1 MPQLSPQ
8 GRAERA
14 AALAF
19 ATRSIHG
26 GPGPDPSTGAIL
38 TPIHQSTTYVQ
49 EEVGRHKGF
58 TYSRDTNPTVAALEQ
73 ALGSLE
79 GTPPAVCTA
88 TGMAA
93 TSVLCLAVLEA
104 GDRVVV
110 GEVVYGGTLRLL
122 RDVLSRFDVRVD
134 AVDASDAD
142 ALRNALREPARLVIV
157 ESPANPTL
165 GLCDLTAAA
174 ASAHRAGALLVVDN
188 TLMTPALQSPL
199 EFGADVV
206 LYSTTKSIEGHNAT
220 LGGALLSRDKSL
232 LERFRLVRKTLGAPQ
247 SPFEAWLTLRGLKT
261 LELRMARHSSS
272 ALQIA
277 RFLEAQPT
285 VSRVAHPFLESF
297 AQRELAALQ
306 QRDGGG
312 IIALE
317 LTGGIP
323 AALEFLRS
331 TRLFALA
338 ENLGAAESLVTHP
351 ATMTHANLP
360 LAERDRL
367 GIGDGLVRLSVGL
380 EDPRDLIADLKR
392 ALAAAGGA
400 Q

>member
-1 MPQLSPQ
+1 MPLTPAE
-8 GRAERA
+8 GRAEA
-14 AALAF
+14 CAALAF

-26 GPGPDPSTGAIL
+26 GPGPDPTTGAIL
-38 TPIHQSTTYVQ
+38 TPIHQSTTFVQ

-73 ALGSLE
+73 ALGALE
-79 GTPPAVCTA
+79 GTPPAICTA

-93 TSVLCLAVLEA
+93 TSVLCLALLQA
-104 GDRVVV
+104 GDRVVL

-122 RDVLSRFDVRVD
+122 DDVLSRFDVRVD
-134 AVDASDAD
+134 RVDASDDD
-142 ALRNALREPARLVIV
+142 AFRAALREPARLVIV

-165 GLCDLTAAA
+165 GLCDIRAAA
-174 ASAHRAGALLVVDN
+174 EAAHGAGARLVVDN
-188 TLMTPALQSPL
+188 TFMTPALQSPL

-220 LGGALLSRDKSL
+220 LGGALLSRDRDL
-232 LERFRLVRKTLGAPQ
+232 LERFRVVRKTLGAPQ

-277 RFLEAQPT
+277 RHLAKHPAVHR
-285 VSRVAHPFLESF
+285 VSHPFLEDF
-297 AQRELAALQ
+297 PQRELARLQ

-312 IIALE
+312 MIALE
-317 LTGGIP
+317 LAGGTP

-331 TRLFALA
+331 TRLFSLA

-351 ATMTHANLP
+351 ATMTHGDIP
-360 LAERDRL
+360 PAERERL
-367 GIGDGLVRLSVGL
+367 GLGDGLVRLSVGL
-380 EDPRDLIADLKR
+380 EDPDDLIADLEQ
-392 ALAAAGGA
+392 ALSLAGGVR
-400 Q
+400 

>member
-1 MPQLSPQ
+1 MPLTPLE
-8 GRAERA
+8 GRAELRD
-14 AALAF
+14 ALAF

-26 GPGPDPSTGAIL
+26 GPGPDPTTGAIL

-58 TYSRDTNPTVAALEQ
+58 TYSRDTNPTVAALER

-93 TSVLCLAVLEA
+93 TSVLCLATLEA
-104 GDRVVV
+104 GDRVVL
-110 GEVVYGGTLRLL
+110 GEVVYGGTFRLL
-122 RDVLSRFDVRVD
+122 AEILSRFDVRVD
-134 AVDASDAD
+134 RVDSSDPN
-142 ALRNALREPARLVIV
+142 ALRAALREPARLVIV

-165 GLCDLTAAA
+165 GLCDLAAA
-174 ASAHRAGALLVVDN
+174 AEAAHAGGALLVVDN
-188 TLMTPALQSPL
+188 TFMTPALQSPL

-220 LGGALLSRDKSL
+220 LGGALLSRDSDL
-232 LERFRLVRKTLGAPQ
+232 LECFRSVRKTLGAPQ

-272 ALQIA
+272 ALQVA
-277 RFLEAQPT
+277 RYLAKHPS
-285 VSRVAHPFLESF
+285 VARVANPFLEDF
-297 AQRELAALQ
+297 PQRELARRQ

-312 IIALE
+312 MIALE
-317 LTGGIP
+317 LEGGTP
-323 AALEFLRS
+323 AVLEFLRS
-331 TRLFALA
+331 TRLFSLA

-351 ATMTHANLP
+351 ATMTHGSVP
-360 LAERDRL
+360 PAERERL
-367 GIGDGLVRLSVGL
+367 GLGDGLVRLSVGL
-380 EDPRDLIADLKR
+380 EDPNDLIADLAR

-400 Q
+400 R